1 MNYSKII
8 SYIYALLAVGYG
20 TFFCITYIYSE
31 LVTIND
37 YNSRKET
44 IGIIKTIYCHDK
56 STCHADIEYIV
67 NNTKYLLL
75 NKISK
80 NLKIG
85 DKIEVRYIP
94 DNPNDALV
102 YGNMHIYSYI
112 YVSLLIIL
120 IIILWILLL
129 IVIAFPSIYNKYIF
143 LNYAI
148 FVTINITFVWY
159 INMNNSL
166 HEYYVYCINAD
177 HYNNYDYYYDNYYYY
192 DDNFQNNTIGIIKSQ
207 DEKYSYVEYFIDDVK
222 YNVKLLPLDFKVGQ
236 EVKVFYN
243 KDNHEAIKIYDN
255 TEKNK
260 ELINII
266 IGLFVLLL
274 LWIFLFYNIPLIL
287 N

>member
-1 MNYSKII
+1 LREIR
-8 SYIYALLAVGYG
+8 LLK
-20 TFFCITYIYSE
+20 SSRS
-31 LVTIND
+31 LV
-37 YNSRKET
+37 
-44 IGIIKTIYCHDK
+44 
-56 STCHADIEYIV
+56 
-67 NNTKYLLL
+67 LL
-75 NKISK
+75 
-80 NLKIG
+80 
-85 DKIEVRYIP
+85 RR
-94 DNPNDALV
+94 LV
-102 YGNMHIYSYI
+102 LRGFDS
-112 YVSLLIIL
+112 
-120 IIILWILLL
+120 LL

-287 N
+287 NLN